1 MEEQEKYIQ
10 ALIKLHVGMERQ
22 GPGDTNYSNH
32 ILSLIKGLPEKPR
45 IADVGCGT
53 GVGTLLLADRFKSK
67 VRAVDFSREF
77 LNELINRAR
86 QRGLEHLI
94 EVIEC
99 DMGSLDWKTESID
112 LLWSEGA
119 AYNLTFEGAL
129 KAWKPLMAV
138 NGIAVISE
146 MNYFT
151 CEVPESVR
159 VYWQNAYPTIGTES
173 ENSNHANSS
182 GFEVLGIHRLP
193 SSAWWENYYGPLREN
208 MNSLKYSKDR
218 FMQAVIRDTEEE
230 IKLFEKYE
238 KYYGYS
244 FYIMKVVK

>member
-10 ALIKLHVGMERQ
+10 ALIKLHRGLERQ
-22 GPGDTNYSNH
+22 GPGDINYSNY
-32 ILSLIKGLPEKPR
+32 ILSQISDLPTNPR
-45 IADVGCGT
+45 IADIGCGA
-53 GVGTLLLADRFKSK
+53 GAGALFLADRFKSK

-77 LNELINRAR
+77 LDELEDRAK

-94 EVIEC
+94 ETIEC
-99 DMGSLDWKTESID
+99 DMGSLDWEPESID

-129 KAWKPLMAV
+129 KAWRPLMAA

-151 CEVPESVR
+151 SEVPEPVR
-159 VYWQNAYPTIGTES
+159 VYMQNAYPTIGTES
-173 ENSNHANSS
+173 ENAGHVNSS
-182 GFEVLGIHRLP
+182 GFEILGIHRLP
-193 SSAWWENYYGPLREN
+193 SKAWWDNYYGPLREN
-208 MNSLKYSKDR
+208 MNSLKHSEESI
-218 FMQAVIRDTEEE
+218 MQSVINETEEE
-230 IKLFEKYE
+230 MKLFEEHE

-244 FYIMKVVK
+244 FYIMKAV

>member
-10 ALIKLHVGMERQ
+10 ALIKLHLGLERQ

-32 ILSLIKGLPEKPR
+32 ILSLITELPKNPR
-45 IADVGCGT
+45 IADIGCGA
-53 GVGTLLLADRFKSK
+53 GAGTLFLADRFKSK

-77 LNELINRAR
+77 LDELSNRAK
-86 QRGLEHLI
+86 QRGLEHLV
-94 EVIEC
+94 ETIEC
-99 DMGSLDWKTESID
+99 DMGSLDWEPETID

-129 KAWKPLMAV
+129 KAWRPLMAA

-151 CEVPESVR
+151 SEVPEPVR

-173 ENSNHANSS
+173 ENSVHVNTS
-182 GFEVLGIHRLP
+182 GFEILGIHRLP
-193 SSAWWENYYGPLREN
+193 PKAWWDNYYEPLREN
-208 MNSLKYSKDR
+208 MNALKHSKDSI
-218 FMQAVIRDTEEE
+218 MQSVINETEEE
-230 IKLFEKYE
+230 MKLFEEHE

-244 FYIMKVVK
+244 FYIMKAV